1 MIEKDDPLH
10 ILPPCRGRM
19 TLLRDSLPVKGG
31 GSGWGSFAGAAMMLI
46 SDAACAHTSLIPHK
60 HPHPVSVQADLSIML
75 ICAVA
80 LVGGIFISRLLRR
93 R

>member
-1 MIEKDDPLH
+1 MTK
-10 ILPPCRGRM
+10 ILPA
-19 TLLRDSLPVKGG
+19 LLLP
-31 GSGWGSFAGAAMMLI
+31 FMPIAA
-46 SDAACAHTSLIPHK
+46 SAHDLLIPHK

>member
-1 MIEKDDPLH
+1 
-10 ILPPCRGRM
+10 
-19 TLLRDSLPVKGG
+19 
-31 GSGWGSFAGAAMMLI
+31 MMLI
-46 SDAACAHTSLIPHK
+46 SDAACAHTSLMPHA